1 MNATVL
7 FCQLLYYWF
16 SQDVRNNAARSSS
29 VVSSGPRETVTR
41 PNARTLTTPTLAV
54 ARRAPGA
61 AQPEDH
67 AEDPVRP
74 LTNHYALSANPDP

>member
-1 MNATVL
+1 MDGCERNRVL

-41 PNARTLTTPTLAV
+41 PNARTLTMPTLAV

-61 AQPEDH
+61 AQPED
-67 AEDPVRP
+67 VRTMLRTP
-74 LTNHYALSANPDP
+74 SDH